1 MIRRSVSC
9 LLAIGLLFHSY
20 ISAKACGPS
29 YLQPIFVFEGSPDLP
44 LQEFA
49 AGKIGI
55 VRPTFGRK
63 TLLIAYRYLNG
74 GSFAA
79 DEQNALVEALEGQ
92 APENEGE
99 TALKTWIAARK
110 EYLHEEELP
119 ELYTERRHGYDF
131 FPNCAKNAF
140 EVATTTLKDRLAS
153 YGTSDPYVREWMHGQ
168 DQVFQNCYRDPARVG
183 TRGSSLAAPGSRL
196 SNRRVAALFTTV

>member
-74 GSFAA
+74 GSFAVVA
-79 DEQNALVEALEGQ
+79 QTRVVGALEGQ
-92 APENEGE
+92 APGNVGE
-99 TALKTWIAARK
+99 
-110 EYLHEEELP
+110 
-119 ELYTERRHGYDF
+119 
-131 FPNCAKNAF
+131 
-140 EVATTTLKDRLAS
+140 
-153 YGTSDPYVREWMHGQ
+153 
-168 DQVFQNCYRDPARVG
+168 
-183 TRGSSLAAPGSRL
+183 RGLI
-196 SNRRVAALFTTV
+196 

>member
-79 DEQNALVEALEGQ
+79 EEQ
-92 APENEGE
+92 
-99 TALKTWIAARK
+99 TALR
-110 EYLHEEELP
+110 
-119 ELYTERRHGYDF
+119 
-131 FPNCAKNAF
+131 AK
-140 EVATTTLKDRLAS
+140 VTQHLKK
-153 YGTSDPYVREWMHGQ
+153 
-168 DQVFQNCYRDPARVG
+168 
-183 TRGSSLAAPGSRL
+183 SR
-196 SNRRVAALFTTV
+196 S

>member
-1 MIRRSVSC
+1 MDNERHCRVSRKGAAMIRRSVSC

-63 TLLIAYRYLNG
+63 TPLIAYRHLNG

-79 DEQNALVEALEGQ
+79 EEQIALLEALEGH
-92 APENEGE
+92 APQ
-99 TALKTWIAARK
+99 
-110 EYLHEEELP
+110 
-119 ELYTERRHGYDF
+119 
-131 FPNCAKNAF
+131 
-140 EVATTTLKDRLAS
+140 KDCDTPTKAWL
-153 YGTSDPYVREWMHGQ
+153 
-168 DQVFQNCYRDPARVG
+168 
-183 TRGSSLAAPGSRL
+183 GSRK
-196 SNRRVAALFTTV
+196 A

>member
-1 MIRRSVSC
+1 MDNERHCRVGRKDAAMIRRSMSC
-9 LLAIGLLFHSY
+9 LVAIGLLFHSY
-20 ISAKACGPS
+20 SSARACGPS

-44 LQEFA
+44 FQEFA

-79 DEQNALVEALEGQ
+79 DEQSALVEALEGQ
-92 APENEGE
+92 APVNEGG
-99 TALKTWIAARK
+99 TALKSWITAQK

-119 ELYTERRHGYDF
+119 ELYTERRHYGYDF

-140 EVATTTLKDRLAS
+140 RAVIQLLSAVSPSFSGAWPSRAS
-153 YGTSDPYVREWMHGQ
+153 TSAL
-168 DQVFQNCYRDPARVG
+168 C
-183 TRGSSLAAPGSRL
+183 SSAAK
-196 SNRRVAALFTTV
+196 

>member
-1 MIRRSVSC
+1 MIRRSMSC
-9 LLAIGLLFHSY
+9 LVAIGLLFHSY

-79 DEQNALVEALEGQ
+79 DEQNALGQGLEGQ
-92 APENEGE
+92 SPANEGE
-99 TALKTWIAARK
+99 SAVRASISARK
-110 EYLHEEELP
+110 DYLHEEGL
-119 ELYTERRHGYDF
+119 L
-131 FPNCAKNAF
+131 
-140 EVATTTLKDRLAS
+140 
-153 YGTSDPYVREWMHGQ
+153 
-168 DQVFQNCYRDPARVG
+168 
-183 TRGSSLAAPGSRL
+183 
-196 SNRRVAALFTTV
+196 